1 MGLDEEFEA
10 LYRDGYQS
18 IYRAVFA
25 LCGDRAAAEDAT
37 QEAFARALE
46 RWKRLAGEPWVEL
59 WIAKTALNLG
69 RRTFRRPKRARHD
82 PPPGPERDL
91 EAAFDLHRAIR
102 GLPRKQREATI
113 YYYVLDF
120 PVPEVARAMGCSEG
134 SVKTHLSRA
143 REGLRL
149 AHIAREHE

>member
-1 MGLDEEFEA
+1 VALDEEFEA
-10 LYRDGYQS
+10 LYKNGFQS

-25 LCGDRAAAEDAT
+25 LCGDRVAAEDAT

-46 RWKRLAGEPWVEL
+46 RWKRLGGKPWVEQ

-69 RRTFRRPKRARHD
+69 RRTFRRPKRAGY
-82 PPPGPERDL
+82 PPPRESEPDV

-102 GLPRKQREATI
+102 ALPRKQREATI
-113 YYYVLDF
+113 YFYVLDF
-120 PVPEVARAMGCSEG
+120 SVPEVAHAMGCSEG

-143 REGLRL
+143 REALRL
-149 AHIAREHE
+149 AHVRDGHD

>member
-1 MGLDEEFEA
+1 MTLDREFEE

-46 RWKRLAGEPWVEL
+46 RWKKLAGTPWVEL

-69 RRTFRRPKRARHD
+69 RRSFRRPKRAAYE
-82 PPPGPERDL
+82 PALESGADL
-91 EAAFDLHRAIR
+91 ESAFDLHRAIR
-102 GLPRKQREATI
+102 ALPRKQREATI

-120 PVPEVARAMGCSEG
+120 PIRDVAKAMACSEG

-143 REGLRL
+143 REALRL
-149 AHIAREHE
+149 GHVRNDHD